1 MLNNNNFTNCG
12 KADKSGM
19 LIQNQGIVNV
29 DFSNNTFKNNPVQT
43 IAILWGE
50 KGQKPV
56 NNTIINSGEI
66 KIEQNLKQKL
76 MY

>member
-1 MLNNNNFTNCG
+1 MKNNTFTN
-12 KADKSGM
+12 SGQAEESGL
-19 LIQNQGIVNV
+19 LIQNHGIVNV
-29 DFSNNTFKNNPVQT
+29 IFSDNTFRDNPVKE

-56 NNTIINSGEI
+56 NNVTENSGEI
-66 KIEQNLKQKL
+66 RIEQNLKQKL

>member
-1 MLNNNNFTNCG
+1 MLKNNTFTNCG
-12 KADKSGM
+12 KTDESGI
-19 LIQNQGIVNV
+19 LINNIGIVNV
-29 DFSNNTFKNNPVQT
+29 DFSNNTFKNNPVKT

-56 NNTIINSGEI
+56 NNTVTNSGEI
-66 KIEQNLKQKL
+66 KTEQNLKQKL